1 MERVV
6 SASAASL
13 LPLREDLHLHEA
25 APDREGAPTWSIQDP
40 VTNRFFQIGWLEY
53 ECLLRWSGASGGSAA
68 AIAQDIARHTPLD
81 ADEEQVLEFARFLER
96 HQLLRPSPEGIRK
109 LVAQANQPGWQHWRW
124 WLHHYLF
131 IRIPLV
137 RPQRWLAALLPY
149 VRPLVSPLGLGLI
162 LSASLLGIV
171 LVARQWDVFANG
183 VMDILTPA
191 GIAGFLLALVISKTF
206 HELGHALV
214 STHYGVRV
222 AHMGVAL
229 VVLWPMLYTDTS
241 ESWKLHSSRQR
252 LRISAAGIAVEMALA
267 GLATLAWAL
276 LGDGPLRQAMLYLA
290 TTGWLLSLALNASPF
305 MRFDGYFIASDLLD
319 FPNLHERSGAVARA
333 WLRRCLLGWPEP
345 EPEPLAP
352 GQRRAL
358 VAFALAT
365 WLYRLVVF
373 VGIAVAVY
381 VMFFKLLGIFL
392 FAVEIVWFVLRPMT
406 TELSVWFKRRQEIS
420 VRHRRIWLLLGLAG
434 MGVLLVP
441 WAFDISAPG
450 VTHTRRLQ
458 NVFSP
463 FPARLTALHA
473 PGPVKAGE
481 VLAHFESPDLNVRE
495 AGTAALARSFDQRLL
510 GLTAED
516 DGKDRQ
522 QATNQRLG
530 EQLAQ
535 ARGIQ
540 DEVGRLRVA
549 AEFDGV
555 WRDVDPTLAPGVWVG
570 IKEPLGV
577 LMDPTTWVADVYVE
591 QSQVARIRVGAQASF
606 WPEKRLTAIRAT
618 VTDIDT
624 TRSSR
629 LSHPMLDAQHGGPI
643 ATQPG
648 DRQGH
653 PVKALY
659 RVRLALA
666 EPPDVNH
673 EAAGRATID
682 GTRISLLWEGT
693 QQALAVVIRESGF

>member
-1 MERVV
+1 M
-6 SASAASL
+6 

-25 APDREGAPTWSIQDP
+25 APDRDGAPTWSIQDP

-53 ECLLRWSGASGGSAA
+53 ECLLRWSEGPGRSAA
-68 AIAQDIARHTPLD
+68 AIAADIARQTPLEVE
-81 ADEEQVLEFARFLER
+81 EEQVLEFAHFLER
-96 HQLLRPSPEGIRK
+96 HQLLRPSSDGVRK

-137 RPQRWLAALLPY
+137 RPQRWLAALLPFA
-149 VRPLVSPLGLGLI
+149 RPLVSPLGLGLI
-162 LSASLLGIV
+162 LVASLLGIV
-171 LVARQWDVFANG
+171 LVARQWDVFAHG

-241 ESWKLHSSRQR
+241 ESWKLRSSRQR
-252 LRISAAGIAVEMALA
+252 LRISAAGVAVEMALA

-276 LGDGPLRQAMLYLA
+276 LSDGPLRQAMLYLA

-305 MRFDGYFIASDLLD
+305 MRFDGYFVASDLLD

-333 WLRRCLLGWPEP
+333 WLRRSLLGWPES
-345 EPEPLAP
+345 EPEPLPP
-352 GQRRAL
+352 GQRQAL
-358 VAFALAT
+358 VAFALLT

-381 VMFFKLLGIFL
+381 LMFFKLLGIFL
-392 FAVEIVWFVLRPMT
+392 FAVEIVWFVLRPTM
-406 TELSVWFKRRQEIS
+406 TELSVWWKRRQETPL
-420 VRHRRIWLLLGLAG
+420 RHRRIWQLVGTVIF
-434 MGVLLVP
+434 GVLLVP

-450 VTHTRRLQ
+450 VTYASRLQ
-458 NVFSP
+458 HVFSP
-463 FPARLTALHA
+463 FPARLTALQA
-473 PGPVKAGE
+473 PGPVRVGE
-481 VLAHFESPDLNVRE
+481 VLAQFESPDLNARQSASV
-495 AGTAALARSFDQRLL
+495 ALARSFDQRMQ
-510 GLTAED
+510 GLAAED
-516 DGKDRQ
+516 NGKDHQ
-522 QATNQRLG
+522 QATNQRLA
-530 EQLAQ
+530 EQLAH
-535 ARGIQ
+535 ARSIQ

-549 AEFDGV
+549 AEFEGV
-555 WRDVDPTLAPGVWVG
+555 WRDVDPTLAAGVWVG
-570 IKEPLGV
+570 VKEPLGV
-577 LMDPTTWVADVYVE
+577 LVDQRAWVADVYVE
-591 QSQVARIRVGAQASF
+591 QSQVARIREGAEATF
-606 WPEKRLTAIRAT
+606 WPEKRLKGIRAT
-618 VTDIDT
+618 VIGIDR

-629 LSHPMLDAQHGGPI
+629 LSHLMLDAQHGGPI

-648 DRQGH
+648 DKRGY
-653 PVKALY
+653 PVKSLY

-666 EPPDVNH
+666 EPPDVSH
-673 EAAGRATID
+673 EANGHATIN
-682 GTRISLLWEGT
+682 GTRISLLWEGL

>member
-1 MERVV
+1 MN
-6 SASAASL
+6 AAAASL
-13 LPLREDLHLHEA
+13 LPLREDLQLHEA
-25 APDREGAPTWSIQDP
+25 APDRDGAPTWSIQDP

-53 ECLLRWSGASGGSAA
+53 ECLLRWSSVPGCSAA
-68 AIAQDIARHTPLD
+68 AIAEDIARHTPLE
-81 ADEEQVLEFARFLER
+81 ADEEQVMQFAQFLDR
-96 HQLLRPSPEGIRK
+96 HQLLRPSPDGIRK

-131 IRIPLV
+131 VRIPLV
-137 RPQRWLAALLPY
+137 RPQRWLTALLPY
-149 VRPLVSPLGLGLI
+149 TRPLVSPLGLGLI
-162 LSASLLGIV
+162 LAASLLGIV
-171 LVARQWDVFANG
+171 LVARQWDVFAHG

-241 ESWKLHSSRQR
+241 ESWKLRSSRQR

-276 LGDGPLRQAMLYLA
+276 LSDGPLRQAMLYLA

-319 FPNLHERSGAVARA
+319 FPNLHERSGAVARV
-333 WLRRCLLGWPEP
+333 WLRRSLLGWPEP
-345 EPEPLAP
+345 EPEPLPP

-358 VAFALAT
+358 VAFALLT

-381 VMFFKLLGIFL
+381 LMFFKLLGIFL

-406 TELSVWFKRRQEIS
+406 TELALWWKRRQEVS
-420 VRHRRIWLLLGLAG
+420 AYCRRRWMLLGLAALG
-434 MGVLLVP
+434 LLLVP
-441 WAFDISAPG
+441 WSFDIHAPG
-450 VTHTRRLQ
+450 VAYAGRMQ

-463 FPARLTALHA
+463 FPARLTVLHV

-481 VLAHFESPDLNVRE
+481 VLAQFESPDLNARE
-495 AGTAALARSFDQRLL
+495 SGTAALARSFDQRLL

-577 LMDPTTWVADVYVE
+577 LIDPKTWVADVYVE
-591 QSQVARIRVGAQASF
+591 QSQVTRIRVGAEASF

-618 VTDIDT
+618 VADIDS
-624 TRSSR
+624 TRSNR

-643 ATQPG
+643 ATQPS
-648 DRQGH
+648 DRQSH

-673 EAAGRATID
+673 EAAGRAAIN
-682 GTRISLLWEGT
+682 GTRVSLLWEGIE
-693 QQALAVVIRESGF
+693 QALAVVIRESGF